1 VSPDEPSLSHRAS
14 PAQIHRPSPEH
25 TSAPIFPPPP
35 GTRTRALS
43 RDRPQP
49 LFNLGVLARRAA
61 GQDPQ
66 RVSPGATRDNRRP
79 LQINIEPVR
88 QPEEARE
95 AFVRPPASRRAASA
109 GAISTG
115 SAAHSR
121 STSTTRWEP
130 GMPLPPPPPGPPPQ
144 SQSRSQSMT
153 RTPDPVVSPPTRRPH
168 AISTLGPVPPTPAG
182 WVDEDIVVRGR
193 SPNRGLQIDTAVA
206 VATPPPAE
214 VNSGGNS
221 GGHSSGHSSGPS
233 SGPSGGSSAG
243 GLSRAP
249 RAVRGEP
256 RSIRERRSESRTGK
270 KISMEIPQSSNTTWT
285 ETVTPSDITVPPMT
299 VLGRRPT
306 ITKSTPR
313 SGRSFQ
319 GIDTPNSARTGGTS
333 TPTLLAQHTE
343 SRGSTPRP
351 NGSSRLE
358 APTPPFS
365 PDNYQVPFQN
375 DSSMIPPRSLPTPPP
390 QGRRS
395 ITSPLSH
402 DIGKHP
408 PLSPRRTP
416 GRSTTQQSSPQH
428 QSISEFNSEAI
439 QRHDNFAQNEAAAA
453 TDEERVRLFADFI
466 VTESRIR
473 RERYAAAIDA
483 MGSEILELTRDLFR
497 PYSKAQKEAMQ
508 IPSMND
514 HPSRHSSKETD
525 HSERSGK
532 PPSLHVDSQDGS
544 RPGSSS
550 SGLPSSSPSRPDSAY
565 YSKDAFKPSLSPI
578 AASMAASEVNDDG
591 SSRGRPSARWWELGL
606 SGPQSP
612 GAKIERSKRESKYMG
627 VPREARESLQWE
639 SNGPPS
645 SSEPTVAGPSS
656 QTSYTS
662 YGPNEYPQEKIG
674 WYDDMTSPPLGK
686 TPTSAAFRPYSPVPP
701 ATPNPKHLDVSRLVT
716 LPPPYPR
723 HHPAVNNNHP
733 DLASIRTAVRALTD
747 YAEVEATKERFTTT
761 DDQSRAEAASAA
773 AQRRQNL
780 RAKIQR
786 DIEQGSM
793 SYADAA
799 KLEEESKTSEAE
811 TSKAEAKASF
821 EEFQKAVVSPVNDL
835 LMRRVHDATKLF
847 SELQSQLFVDAQEQN
862 PNGPQEE
869 GDEQPE
875 LLEKLTLLKW
885 IFEAREGLHR
895 EVYDLLSDRNDRY
908 KDMVIESYR
917 LSRNDAK
924 VANAEKFFAADGRKR
939 KLEYETEALTRT
951 VEFMDVIETNVVRG
965 VEVQLGAFWDIAPSL
980 RQIIEKVPKNL
991 GREFGIVIPR
1001 EEYEENPEYAE
1012 FPLQY
1017 LYHLLEHGE
1026 KSTYQFIESQI
1037 NLLCLLHEVK
1047 SAVAAARGRVEE
1059 AEGAEGQEA
1068 AVREGMESEERR
1080 LTDDLKEKVRCV
1092 EELWESAIG
1101 QEFDSVKE
1109 RVKLFLMDE
1118 GGWEGVENQE

>member
-1 VSPDEPSLSHRAS
+1 VSPDEASPAHRAS
-14 PAQIHRPSPEH
+14 PAQVHRPSPEPA
-25 TSAPIFPPPP
+25 SAPIFPPPP

-49 LFNLGVLARRAA
+49 LFNIGALARRAA
-61 GQDPQ
+61 GPDPQ
-66 RVSPGATRDNRRP
+66 RVSPGATRDGRRP
-79 LQINIEPVR
+79 LPINLEPSG
-88 QPEEARE
+88 QLEEVYDAP
-95 AFVRPPASRRAASA
+95 VRPPAARRAVSA

-115 SAAHSR
+115 SAIHSR

-182 WVDEDIVVRGR
+182 WVDEDIASRGR
-193 SPNRGLQIDTAVA
+193 SPNRGLQIDTAA
-206 VATPPPAE
+206 AAATPPTE
-214 VNSGGNS
+214 VTSGGNS
-221 GGHSSGHSSGPS
+221 GSHSSGHS
-233 SGPSGGSSAG
+233 GGSSGG

-249 RAVRGEP
+249 AVRGEP

-270 KISMEIPQSSNTTWT
+270 KISMEIPQNSNTTWT
-285 ETVTPSDITVPPMT
+285 ETVTPSDITVPPVT
-299 VLGRRPT
+299 ILGRRPT

-319 GIDTPNSARTGGTS
+319 GADTPNSVRTGGTS
-333 TPTLLAQHTE
+333 TPTLSTQHVE

-351 NGSSRLE
+351 NGSARLE

-390 QGRRS
+390 QSRRN
-395 ITSPLSH
+395 ITSPLSLDNCIH
-402 DIGKHP
+402 QP
-408 PLSPRRTP
+408 TSPRRTP
-416 GRSTTQQSSPQH
+416 GRSSTQGSSPLH
-428 QSISEFNSEAI
+428 PSTSEFSSEAI
-439 QRHDNFAQNEAAAA
+439 QRHNDFAQKEAAAT

-473 RERYAAAIDA
+473 RERYAVAIDA

-497 PYSKAQKEAMQ
+497 PYSKAEKEAMQ
-508 IPSMND
+508 TQSMNGYS
-514 HPSRHSSKETD
+514 SRQSFKEPE
-525 HSERSGK
+525 HSERNGK
-532 PPSLHVDSQDGS
+532 LASLHTDSLDGS

-550 SGLPSSSPSRPDSAY
+550 SGLPSSSPPHPDSAY

-578 AASMAASEVNDDG
+578 AASMAASEVNEDG

-639 SNGPPS
+639 SSGPPPS
-645 SSEPTVAGPSS
+645 NEPIVAGPSN
-656 QTSYTS
+656 QTSYAS
-662 YGPNEYPQEKIG
+662 YGPNEYPPEKVG
-674 WYDDMTSPPLGK
+674 WCDDMASPPLGK
-686 TPTSAAFRPYSPVPP
+686 TPTSAAFRPYSPLPP

-733 DLASIRTAVRALTD
+733 DLTSIRTAVRALTD
-747 YAEVEATKERFTTT
+747 YAEVEVTKERFTTT
-761 DDQSRAEAASAA
+761 DDQNRAEAASSS
-773 AQRRQNL
+773 AQRRQSL

-799 KLEEESKTSEAE
+799 KLEEESRTSEAE

-821 EEFQKAVVSPVNDL
+821 EGFQKAVVSPVNDL
-835 LMRRVHDATKLF
+835 LMRRVHEATKLF
-847 SELQSQLFVDAQEQN
+847 SDLQSQLFVDAQEQN
-862 PNGPQEE
+862 PNAPQEE

-895 EVYDLLSDRNDRY
+895 EVYDLLSDRNNRY

-917 LSRNDAK
+917 FSRNEAK
-924 VANAEKFFAADGRKR
+924 VVNAEKFFAADNQKR

-991 GREFGIVIPR
+991 SREFGIVIPR
-1001 EEYEENPEYAE
+1001 EEYEENPEYTK

-1017 LYHLLEHGE
+1017 LYHLLEHSE

-1059 AEGAEGQEA
+1059 AEGTEGQEA

-1092 EELWESAIG
+1092 EELWGSAIG
-1101 QEFDSVKE
+1101 QEFDSVRG
-1109 RVKLFLMDE
+1109 RVKAFLIEE
-1118 GGWEGVENQE
+1118 GGWEGMEDQE